1 MTKNKLVL
9 NLSFPLFKI
18 SNNEEDNKE
27 IMVSS
32 EDSDKQ
38 NELQEQLYNEI
49 HPRRKPLHAF
59 FILVSIVTALSALN
73 MGIGQFLGIAF
84 ADIGPVQYVMRIY
97 VILLCVLAI
106 ANESEWT
113 SFTRDSVI
121 LNWWPTRGAFY
132 GFIGVLG
139 LEENDVDVYDA
150 KGRSA
155 ALGYIKVVAW
165 LMIGC
170 GVLYFVLGVACMQ
183 FLLNRMRDDYKQ
195 RLERAKEVK
204 RTADTYMNR
213 QHETV

>member
-1 MTKNKLVL
+1 
-9 NLSFPLFKI
+9 
-18 SNNEEDNKE
+18 
-27 IMVSS
+27 
-32 EDSDKQ
+32 
-38 NELQEQLYNEI
+38 
-49 HPRRKPLHAF
+49 
-59 FILVSIVTALSALN
+59 
-73 MGIGQFLGIAF
+73 
-84 ADIGPVQYVMRIY
+84 MRIY